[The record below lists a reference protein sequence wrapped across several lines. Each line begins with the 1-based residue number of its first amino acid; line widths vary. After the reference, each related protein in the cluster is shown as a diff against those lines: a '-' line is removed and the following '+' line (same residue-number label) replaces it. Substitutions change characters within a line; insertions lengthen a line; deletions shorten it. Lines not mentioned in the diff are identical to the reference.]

1 MKRKS
6 IQQGLTIL
14 TMVIGLAGCGGGAGS
29 SAGSADSGAQQ
40 SSVDP
45 IKERIIQDELNPSIE
60 ASIDATAKG
69 IEETLDAAAFSANAS
84 AQSSSNASSA
94 TSGHSIDDYHLA
106 DVIFTLGTDDL
117 RDVDANQLEVN
128 AAYNYFK
135 TYVAD
140 AGKLSDTDAEVF
152 YNMTIEEYNE
162 AFVVG
167 YYEAAAPS
175 VTEAPSANYSELALL
190 TTVPKYT
197 TDITSRLAQVAGAK
211 RFSFF
216 SFFNPFTYINFIVNI
231 AKTVMTAIL
240 AQAFKVMLL
249 SGTMTKFML
258 RLALRFPILT
268 NVMISVLSSYWGITR
283 RMIPYLEYDTEFGE
297 LFMQLAYE
305 QPNMAHFVFQNIDA
319 PLYYGMSVAMTRSQ
333 ETTERLATMMNW
345 YASIYFVNPATSEPR
360 FSNFVRLLLN
370 TGAEID
376 ADGETNHGDGNELAN
391 EKLYY
396 SIFKSSYATGQ
407 FIAAMKQ
414 VEPQMLGG
422 LMDHIFLGQ
431 QRSPIDGSL
440 VVDDGI
446 QGTYNIYAIAQGM
459 LSGMESEG
467 FGPYIKKL
475 MDFAFIIPEDRYIPY
490 AQVFA
495 MAGYSYYAQ
504 SLPEGSPQPTMEDF
518 MQFLMGTISQQLG
531 QVDPAYAEDAQAFG
545 QMLQSL
551 QPYIDE
557 FMQNGMG
564 NIVNAPTDN
573 GIPDVTAIDGDIN
586 DPITDPLEQDVENK
600 PYPTSL
606 IDIIYKFPVLWEKD
620 YSNGAYQGQALSR
633 YNTNK
638 VWETMSTELSDLKW
652 MLIPSTAQ
660 FTPTSTFDFIFDEG
674 SVDMYIV
681 SNDLFINWSYNEFS
695 LEDTGEV
702 VTVKDAV
709 FNTIDN
715 FNPYKVYKVTIPAG
729 TSLGNLNTLIQH
741 VDGIAFDINGT
752 RPVVEVNTTE
762 PTQPPTT
769 PDTNVSEPVD
779 ENNTVII
786 PEEPPVVET
795 VQVIN
800 MDDVINLNTLSFM
813 SEADYSNE
821 GYLSGL
827 VNAPWWPGETWTAMP
842 TWLSNLKWLD
852 IDQDAY
858 ISSSKSL
865 NFIFDEGTVDMY
877 LVTTHSNL
885 PWLIDMSGL
894 SNIAINSTV
903 QSSEGQVFYVF
914 KITLEAG
921 ASIDNLWLIMN
932 NISGIAFD
940 TENVTLVP

>member
-333 ETTERLATMMNW
+333 ETTERL
-345 YASIYFVNPATSEPR
+345 
-360 FSNFVRLLLN
+360 
-370 TGAEID
+370 
-376 ADGETNHGDGNELAN
+376 
-391 EKLYY
+391 
-396 SIFKSSYATGQ
+396 
-407 FIAAMKQ
+407 
-414 VEPQMLGG
+414 
-422 LMDHIFLGQ
+422 
-431 QRSPIDGSL
+431 
-440 VVDDGI
+440 
-446 QGTYNIYAIAQGM
+446 
-459 LSGMESEG
+459 
-467 FGPYIKKL
+467 
-475 MDFAFIIPEDRYIPY
+475 
-490 AQVFA
+490 
-495 MAGYSYYAQ
+495 
-504 SLPEGSPQPTMEDF
+504 
-518 MQFLMGTISQQLG
+518 
-531 QVDPAYAEDAQAFG
+531 
-545 QMLQSL
+545 
-551 QPYIDE
+551 
-557 FMQNGMG
+557 
-564 NIVNAPTDN
+564 
-573 GIPDVTAIDGDIN
+573 
-586 DPITDPLEQDVENK
+586 
-600 PYPTSL
+600 
-606 IDIIYKFPVLWEKD
+606 
-620 YSNGAYQGQALSR
+620 
-633 YNTNK
+633 
-638 VWETMSTELSDLKW
+638 
-652 MLIPSTAQ
+652 
-660 FTPTSTFDFIFDEG
+660 
-674 SVDMYIV
+674 
-681 SNDLFINWSYNEFS
+681 
-695 LEDTGEV
+695 
-702 VTVKDAV
+702 
-709 FNTIDN
+709 
-715 FNPYKVYKVTIPAG
+715 
-729 TSLGNLNTLIQH
+729 
-741 VDGIAFDINGT
+741 
-752 RPVVEVNTTE
+752 
-762 PTQPPTT
+762 
-769 PDTNVSEPVD
+769 
-779 ENNTVII
+779 
-786 PEEPPVVET
+786 
-795 VQVIN
+795 
-800 MDDVINLNTLSFM
+800 
-813 SEADYSNE
+813 
-821 GYLSGL
+821 
-827 VNAPWWPGETWTAMP
+827 
-842 TWLSNLKWLD
+842 
-852 IDQDAY
+852 
-858 ISSSKSL
+858 
-865 NFIFDEGTVDMY
+865 
-877 LVTTHSNL
+877 
-885 PWLIDMSGL
+885 
-894 SNIAINSTV
+894 
-903 QSSEGQVFYVF
+903 
-914 KITLEAG
+914 
-921 ASIDNLWLIMN
+921 
-932 NISGIAFD
+932 
-940 TENVTLVP
+940 

>member
-1 MKRKS
+1 MKVKNITQS
-6 IQQGLTIL
+6 IAIL
-14 TMVIGLAGCGGGAGS
+14 SLAMAISGCGGGGS
-29 SAGSADSGAQQ
+29 SSNTNTGANQSAQN
-40 SSVDP
+40 P
-45 IKERIIQDELNPSIE
+45 IEERIIQDELNPSIE
-60 ASIDATAKG
+60 ASIDATAKA
-69 IEETLDAAAFSANAS
+69 IEETLEAAAFSSING
-84 AQSSSNASSA
+84 QKSSA
-94 TSGHSIDDYHLA
+94 VGVESVSVDDYHLA

-117 RDVDANQLEVN
+117 RNVEANKLEVN

-140 AGKLSDTDAEVF
+140 AGKLSDKDAEAF
-152 YNMTIEEYNE
+152 SRMTIEEYNE
-162 AFVVG
+162 AFVAG
-167 YYEAAAPS
+167 YYQAAAPAVIAETS
-175 VTEAPSANYSELALL
+175 SNYSEAALL
-190 TTVPKYT
+190 SVIPKYT
-197 TDITSRLAQVAGAK
+197 TDITNRLYNTRGPL

-283 RMIPYLEYDTEFGE
+283 RMIPYLKYDTEFGE

-345 YASIYFVNPATSEPR
+345 YSSIYFVNPATAEPR

-376 ADGETNHGDGNELAN
+376 MDGETNHGDGNELAN

-396 SIFKSSYATGQ
+396 SLFKSSYATGQ
-407 FIAAMKQ
+407 FIDAMKQ
-414 VEPQMLGG
+414 VEPQMLGA

-431 QRSPIDGSL
+431 QRSPVDGSL
-440 VVDDGI
+440 VIDDSI

-459 LSGMESEG
+459 LDGMASEG
-467 FGPYIKKL
+467 FGPYISKL
-475 MDFAFIIPEDRYIPY
+475 MAFAFIIPEDRYIPY

-531 QVDPAYAEDAQAFG
+531 QVDPAYGQDAQAFG

-564 NIVNAPTDN
+564 NIVNAPINN
-573 GIPDVTAIDGDIN
+573 GVPDVTAIDGSIN
-586 DPITDPLEQDVENK
+586 DPITDPLEQDVQNK

-606 IDIIYKFPVLWEKD
+606 IDIIYRFPVLWEKD
-620 YSNGAYQGQALSR
+620 YSNDAYKGQALSR

-638 VWETMSTELSDLKW
+638 VWEGMSTQLSNLKW
-652 MLIPSTAQ
+652 MHIPSTAL
-660 FTPTSTFDFIFDEG
+660 FTPSSTFDFIFEEG
-674 SVDMYIV
+674 TVDMYII
-681 SNDLFINWSYNEFS
+681 SNDLSVNWNHNEFS
-695 LEDTGEV
+695 LTNTGETV
-702 VTVKDAV
+702 SVKDTV
-709 FNTIDN
+709 FNSLDT

-729 TSLGNLNTLIQH
+729 TILGNLNTLIQH

-752 RPVVEVNTTE
+752 RPIIEVNTTE
-762 PTQPPTT
+762 PTEPPTL
-769 PDTNVSEPVD
+769 PDTNITEPVD

-786 PEEPPVVET
+786 PEEPPVIDVP
-795 VQVIN
+795 QVIN
-800 MDDVINLNTLSFM
+800 LTSVINLSSLSFM
-813 SEADYSNE
+813 SESDYSE
-821 GYLSGL
+821 GNYVNGL
-827 VNAPWWPGETWTAMP
+827 VNAPWWPGETWTSMP
-842 TWLSNLKWLD
+842 TWLSNLKWID

-858 ISSSKSL
+858 ISSSHSL
-865 NFIFDEGTVDMY
+865 DFIFDSGSVDMY

-885 PWLIDMSGL
+885 PWLLDMNGL
-894 SNIAINSTV
+894 SNISITPSITST
-903 QSSEGQVFYVF
+903 EGQQFYVF
-914 KITLEAG
+914 K
-921 ASIDNLWLIMN
+921 ASIAAGSSIEKLWLMIN
-932 NISGIAFD
+932 NISGLAFD
-940 TENVTLVP
+940 TENVTLAP